1 MIEGIKVIDF
11 HGHVGRWDK
20 WVNNYDQKL
29 MLHAMDSAGI
39 DISCLFNTFYPD
51 GTSGNDR
58 AAEFVAKHPDR
69 FIGYAVVSPEMP
81 ERMVPELT
89 RAIDELKFRAIKVYP
104 PYTTCEIYKPPWHPI
119 YEFANERKLA
129 ILFHT
134 GVEWQNHTR
143 YLAKIAPDYPE
154 AIFVSGHSGNVADER
169 ADAIAGAQ
177 AHPNIY
183 LETCST
189 FRTPGVIEQ
198 LVNEAG
204 ADRVLYGSDI
214 PVMDPRAQIGKIITA
229 EISDEA
235 KRQVLG
241 GNASRLLGL

>member
-58 AAEFVAKHPDR
+58 AAEFIAKHPDR

-104 PYTTCEIYKPPWHPI
+104 PYTTCEIYKPPWFPI
-119 YEFANERKLA
+119 YKFANERKLA
-129 ILFHT
+129 ILFHS

-143 YLAKIAPDYPE
+143 YLAKIAPDYPD
-154 AIFVSGHSGNVADER
+154 AIFVAGHSGNVADER

-235 KRQVLG
+235 KCQVLG
-241 GNASRLLGL
+241 GNACRLLGL

>member
-20 WVNNYDQKL
+20 WVNNYDQEL
-29 MLHAMDSAGI
+29 MLYAMDSVGI

-51 GTSGNDR
+51 GTTGNDKT
-58 AAEFVAKHPDR
+58 AEFIGKHPDR

-104 PYTTCEIYKPPWHPI
+104 PYTSCEIFKPPWHPI
-119 YEFANERKLA
+119 YEFANERGLA

-143 YLAKIAPDYPE
+143 FLAKIAPDYPQ
-154 AIFVSGHSGNVADER
+154 AKFVAGHSGNVADER

-214 PVMDPRAQIGKIITA
+214 PIMDPRAQIGKIITA